1 MAELEVR
8 AAIAAIDAA
17 NADDPNT
24 IEVRGEVR
32 PKELAH
38 ADADDRVGRALD
50 PNADDAQLLAARAHH
65 LRRWTVPRSSYPEG
79 RAGYLRWRTAL
90 QEAARGRG
98 RGILRDVGYDDATID
113 RVQRIIRKEGL
124 GTDPAV
130 QTHEDALCLVFLET
144 QLAATV
150 DDLGDDKMLDVIR
163 KTAEKM
169 SDRGPA
175 PGRATCRCEHDDRA
189 LIGRALADP
198 SAAGSGWGAQ
208 EPPAIVAGS
217 RGRGSAGRAQ
227 PCQGWGRGFESR
239 RPLQNTQVMGTFGAG
254 RHGLRGLALATS
266 TSRRRPSAHGADR
279 ARAAP

>member
-1 MAELEVR
+1 MASSRLEQ
-8 AAIAAIDAA
+8 AIAAIDPA

-38 ADADDRVGRALD
+38 ADLMTEWVTKLD

-79 RAGYLRWRTAL
+79 RAAYLRWRTAL
-90 QEAARGRG
+90 KKQHADEVAA
-98 RGILRDVGYDDATID
+98 ILREVGYDDATID

-150 DDLGDDKMLDVIR
+150 DDLGDEKMLDVIR

-169 SDRGPA
+169 SEPA
-175 PGRATCRCEHDDRA
+175 LRLVSDLPMRARDQA
-189 LIGRALADP
+189 LIGQALADD
-198 SAAGSGWGAQ
+198 
-208 EPPAIVAGS
+208 
-217 RGRGSAGRAQ
+217 Q
-227 PCQGWGRGFESR
+227 PG
-239 RPLQNTQVMGTFGAG
+239 
-254 RHGLRGLALATS
+254 
-266 TSRRRPSAHGADR
+266 
-279 ARAAP
+279 